1 MKKVLLF
8 VVSAIL
14 ALTTFAQLPAG
25 STAPDF
31 TTTDINGN
39 SINLYSYLDSGYT
52 VILDVSAVW
61 CGPCWSYHT
70 GGALEDLWEN
80 HGPAGEPGVATTTTD
95 DIVVLWVEG
104 DASTAASLIQGG
116 GNSQGDWTN
125 GGTVHYPIIDDAN
138 IASLYEIG
146 YYPTIYTICPSRKVV
161 ESGSQ
166 NTTYSNAQIECPA
179 AIQGI
184 NAALIGYTGENEVC
198 GGAGLD
204 VSVDVQNLGTDPLT
218 NFDINV
224 VENGNVIAS
233 QNFSGSLNTYEIT
246 NINFGSINTTSSNIE
261 VVITT
266 ADANAIDN
274 TIIESINIAQPTSQT
289 VEVYLLT
296 DNYASETYLEIVD
309 ESGNVIWTEG
319 NEAIVGNYGTG
330 SETPPADNV
339 GTPLSNNTT
348 YNWNVPITT
357 TGCFTLYVHD
367 YYGDGLGSSQWGGTD
382 GDWELKDN
390 NGIVIAEASV
400 ADYGASDMG
409 MFENMAASVGI
420 NNIIQNNLT
429 IFPNPV
435 NNLAKVNFTLK
446 EKSIVKSSVINV
458 LGETIMTNVYN
469 LSVGNHQIDLDVTD
483 VTSGVYFI
491 QLEINSQTNT
501 QKITITK

>member
-61 CGPCWSYHT
+61 CGLRWSYHT

-246 NINFGSINTTSSNIE
+246 NINLDQLI
-261 VVITT
+261 
-266 ADANAIDN
+266 
-274 TIIESINIAQPTSQT
+274 QPLAT
-289 VEVYLLT
+289 LR
-296 DNYASETYLEIVD
+296 
-309 ESGNVIWTEG
+309 
-319 NEAIVGNYGTG
+319 
-330 SETPPADNV
+330 
-339 GTPLSNNTT
+339 LS
-348 YNWNVPITT
+348 
-357 TGCFTLYVHD
+357 
-367 YYGDGLGSSQWGGTD
+367 
-382 GDWELKDN
+382 
-390 NGIVIAEASV
+390 
-400 ADYGASDMG
+400 
-409 MFENMAASVGI
+409 
-420 NNIIQNNLT
+420 
-429 IFPNPV
+429 
-435 NNLAKVNFTLK
+435 
-446 EKSIVKSSVINV
+446 
-458 LGETIMTNVYN
+458 
-469 LSVGNHQIDLDVTD
+469 
-483 VTSGVYFI
+483 
-491 QLEINSQTNT
+491 
-501 QKITITK
+501 